1 MNEYYRPDKVYVTGL
16 QTTISTKMT
25 ADKKYY
31 VLEPTLS
38 LDNGPN
44 CKAKVYNEVR
54 LLYGKEAASTFS
66 YGDRQLLD
74 YAEAKCLVEIPVIR
88 LPEAAQ
94 RRHADIEIENENH
107 PTG

>member
-1 MNEYYRPDKVYVTGL
+1 MK
-16 QTTISTKMT
+16 ISLAAKR
-25 ADKKYY
+25 KYI
-31 VLEPTLS
+31 TRW
-38 LDNGPN
+38 
-44 CKAKVYNEVR
+44 VR
-54 LLYGKEAASTFS
+54 LLYDKEAESKN
-66 YGDRQLLD
+66 GERKLLD